1 MPKGKID
8 YKKELED
15 AARKM
20 ILVHKPKTLIQLI
33 VRTIVQKV
41 RVRHCG
47 ILLFSR
53 EANSYVLT
61 VSKGKLGVKIP
72 RGFIRIDPDNAMI
85 RFFSNKKYQKFID
98 GGALVYQKIGIILRN
113 KSLLGRHEG
122 LKETLIALR
131 NQMDLL
137 ESVVCIPS
145 YFQDKLLGVLL
156 FGKKNSSKSFYRK
169 ELDFFIALANDVAM
183 AIRNAQLFEEL
194 QKQIDR
200 NKRLFLETTKAL
212 ATTIDAKDH
221 YTHGHTE
228 RVTHISLA
236 MAKKMIMSHRIKV
249 DSAFLEELNIA
260 ALLHDIGK
268 IGIPEYI
275 LNKRGSLSDEER
287 RRINEH
293 PIIGAAIL
301 EPIKELKRAIE
312 GVKYHHERF
321 DGAGYPEGLK
331 GHYIPLIASIIAV
344 ADSYDAMNTNRPY
357 RPAFSKKQTVEEINN
372 GRGTQFHP
380 LAAKVLVELHNEGSL

>member
-1 MPKGKID
+1 MKID

-33 VRTIVQKV
+33 VRMIVQKV
-41 RVRHCG
+41 NVRHCG
-47 ILLFSR
+47 ILLFD
-53 EANSYVLT
+53 EEFNSYILT
-61 VSKGKLGVKIP
+61 VSKGRLGLKIP
-72 RGFIRIDPDNAMI
+72 RGYVRVDPDNAMI
-85 RFFSNKKYQKFID
+85 RFFSNKDNHKYID
-98 GGALVYQKIGIILRN
+98 GGALVYSNIAPILKK
-113 KSLLGRHEG
+113 KSLLSKHKG
-122 LKETLIALR
+122 LKETLISLR
-131 NQMDLL
+131 NQMNLF
-137 ESVVCIPS
+137 EANVCIPS
-145 YFQDKLLGVLL
+145 FFQDKLLGVLL
-156 FGKKNSSKSFYRK
+156 LGRKNSGGAFYRK
-169 ELDFFIALANDVAM
+169 ELDFFIALGHDVAM

-228 RVTHISLA
+228 RVTHVCLA
-236 MAKKMIMSHRIKV
+236 LAKKLIISRRIKV
-249 DSAFLEELNIA
+249 DERFLEELNMA

-275 LNKRGSLSDEER
+275 LNKRGKLSDDER

-301 EPIKELKRAIE
+301 EPIEDLRRAIE

-321 DGAGYPEGLK
+321 DGTGYPDGIK
-331 GHYIPLIASIIAV
+331 GHFVPLIASIIAV

-357 RPAFSKKQTVEEINN
+357 RPALTKKQIIDEIKK
-372 GRGTQFHP
+372 GMGTQFHP
-380 LAAKVLVELHNEGSL
+380 LAAKALIELLNENSI

>member
-1 MPKGKID
+1 MKID
-8 YKKELED
+8 YKRELED

-20 ILVHKPKTLIQLI
+20 ILVHKPNTLIQLI
-33 VRTIVQKV
+33 VRMIVHKV

-47 ILLFSR
+47 ILLFNQ
-53 EANSYVLT
+53 EANSYILT
-61 VSKGKLGVKIP
+61 VSKGKLGLKIP
-72 RGFIRIDPDNAMI
+72 KGFVRIDPDNAMI
-85 RFFSNKKYQKFID
+85 RFFTDKGNKNYVD
-98 GGALVYQKIGIILRN
+98 GGALVYQKIGSILRN
-113 KSLLGRHEG
+113 KNLLKRRSG
-122 LKETLIALR
+122 LKETVISLR
-131 NQMDLL
+131 NQMNLFD
-137 ESVVCIPS
+137 SVVCIPS

-156 FGKKNSSKSFYRK
+156 LGNKIAGGSFYRR
-169 ELDFFIALANDVAM
+169 ELDFFIALAHDVAM

-194 QKQIDR
+194 QKQIER

-228 RVTHISLA
+228 RVTQISLA
-236 MAKKMIMSHRIKV
+236 MAKKLLISHRVKV
-249 DSAFLEELNIA
+249 DSTFLEELHIA

-275 LNKRGSLSDEER
+275 LNKRGRLSDDER

-293 PIIGAAIL
+293 PLIGAAIL
-301 EPIKELKRAIE
+301 EPIHDLKRSIE

-321 DGAGYPEGLK
+321 DGSGYPEGLK
-331 GHYIPLIASIIAV
+331 GHYIPLMASIIAV

-357 RPAFSKKQTVEEINN
+357 RPALSKKDTIEEIKR
-372 GRGTQFHP
+372 GMGTQFHP
-380 LAAKVLVELHNEGSL
+380 LAAKVLVELFSEGSI